1 MTLRSKSCLSS
12 FLGLAV
18 VGVSFL
24 GCSADQG
31 NTASGEDAPAHGDE
45 GASQGNLAGEEEIWD
60 EGPLPEHDRE
70 AAPAAGTELGDLV
83 ADDAVD
89 ESDEMGFALLAMPVF
104 QLPFPCNQVWQG
116 QTRTNHSPVNA
127 VDFNRAN
134 DEGDAVVA
142 AASGTVSRV
151 ANEGNRSYGRW
162 IEINHGG
169 GWTSRYAHLSAQ
181 SVRVGQKVAR
191 GQKIGNVGNT
201 GGSSGAHLHYEARK
215 NGAAVRASFN
225 GSGALY
231 FGSRSY
237 TSRNACSSSSSSSG
251 GGGGANGRV
260 DTAGPALT
268 IRSGPGTGFAA
279 VGSVADGASVTI
291 RCQKLGQKVRGK
303 FGTSALW
310 NHIGKGYVA
319 DAYVYTGTDGRVAPD
334 CK

>member
-18 VGVSFL
+18 LGVSFV
-24 GCSADQG
+24 GCSAERAD
-31 NTASGEDAPAHGDE
+31 TSDE
-45 GASQGNLAGEEEIWD
+45 GAPPRGVEGAPQADVEGEEEIWD
-60 EGPLPEHDRE
+60 EGPLPEHEGE
-70 AAPAAGTELGDLV
+70 ATSPAGSELGELV

-89 ESDEMGFALLAMPVF
+89 ESDEMGLALLAMPVF

-127 VDFNRAN
+127 VDFNRAG
-134 DEGDAVVA
+134 DEGDVVVA

-169 GWTSRYAHLSAQ
+169 GWTTRYAHLSVQ

-215 NGAAVRASFN
+215 NGVTVRASFA
-225 GSGALY
+225 GSAALY
-231 FGSRSY
+231 FGTRSY
-237 TSRNACSSSSSSSG
+237 TSKNSCGGGGGG

-260 DTAGPALT
+260 DTAGPPLT
-268 IRSGPGTGFAA
+268 IRSGPGTNYAA
-279 VGSVADGASVTI
+279 IGSVADGAAVTI
-291 RCQKLGQKVRGK
+291 RCQKTGQKVRGK
-303 FGTSALW
+303 FGTSSLW
-310 NHIGKGYVA
+310 NNIGKGYVA
-319 DAYVYTGTDGRVAPD
+319 DAYVYTGSDGRVAPV